1 MQLVAYIDFKS
12 ANARLALKPTLAS
25 VGEAGASV
33 DFRPLHLERRLS
45 KLRTAG
51 SARGKLHAEVRSAY
65 RRREQAF
72 YAQAQGIAFLPPDRM
87 FESFA
92 ANAGLA
98 WLQRQGA
105 DWARRR
111 DYVAQVFEAV
121 WAGRM
126 NPADQQAVAAAL
138 AAVGD
143 APRGFAAYLREQA
156 ETDLAEVRDEA
167 RSLGANDTP
176 AYLVGGELY
185 VGRAH
190 LPVIRWWLTGQQGEP
205 PIG

>member
-12 ANARLALKPTLAS
+12 ANARLALNPTLAL
-25 VGEAGASV
+25 VEEAGASV

-51 SARGKLHAEVRSAY
+51 SERGKLHAEVRAAY

-72 YAQAQGIAFLPPDRM
+72 YAQAQGIDFLPPDRM
-87 FESFA
+87 FESFP

-98 WLQRQGA
+98 WLRRQGV
-105 DWARRR
+105 DWERRR
-111 DYVAQVFEAV
+111 DYVAQMFKAV

-126 NPADQQAVAAAL
+126 DPADEQAVAAAL
-138 AAVGD
+138 AAADG
-143 APRGFAAYLREQA
+143 APRAFAAYLREQA
-156 ETDLAEVRDEA
+156 KTDLAETRDEA
-167 RSLGANDTP
+167 RALGANDTP
-176 AYLVGGELY
+176 AYVVGGELY